1 MAPFIIVFA
10 FGYLAGWFSAIPLR
24 PEEGWTF
31 KHEFSFSDIIALLN
45 AVIITFLFTTYLQKI
60 AADER
65 TEKTTLMQLCEAS
78 ITCLFDL
85 HVAYRTHVL
94 NLTDQPAVRP
104 QLPAAGVSPIAS
116 TQALV
121 LAPLPPNVKTK
132 KVELSQKIY
141 EIQRHITD
149 REYELDTSNLESIYD
164 RYEAVIASDD
174 ALKGEFSEKD
184 KQYEQVYFEELTFN
198 IRKLALNINSN

>member
-1 MAPFIIVFA
+1 MAPFILVFA
-10 FGYLAGWFSAIPLR
+10 LGYLAGWFFAIPLR

-31 KHEFSFSDIIALLN
+31 KREFSFSDLIALLN

-65 TEKTTLMQLCEAS
+65 TEKTTLMQLCEGA

-94 NLTDQPAVRP
+94 NLSEPNVANP
-104 QLPAAGVSPIAS
+104 QIS
-116 TQALV
+116 TTVAIETNSQGLIPS
-121 LAPLPPNVKTK
+121 PLPSLVKTK

-141 EIQRHITD
+141 EIQRHILD
-149 REYELDTSNLESIYD
+149 RNYEIDTSNLEDVYD
-164 RYEAVIASDD
+164 RYESVIASNT
-174 ALKGEFSEKD
+174 ALAGTFSEND
-184 KQYEQVYFEELTFN
+184 KQYEQVFFEELTFN
-198 IRKLALNINSN
+198 IRKLALSINSN